1 MELDRD
7 RVLPII
13 KAALKEDIGK
23 GDITTTA
30 LVDKFLSSRATIIA
44 NEDCVVCGLKIAEW
58 TMAQVDY
65 SVRFKPNCNE
75 GDFVGKDKELAFL
88 EGHVSSILRAE
99 RTMLNF
105 IEFLSGIATRTKTFV
120 DKVKPYGVKIMDT
133 RKTYPLLR
141 YLEKYA
147 VSAGGGANHRMG
159 LYDQV
164 LIKDNHI
171 KSHQVTPSTSLRAGK
186 SQGRK
191 LSLKELVETARK
203 KNMRG
208 TVIEIEVTN
217 PAEFADAL
225 QGKPDIIMLDNMTP
239 KDVKACVEIRRMS
252 KTKAM
257 LEASGGINIE
267 NIDQYANTGLDMISV
282 GALTHSVKSI
292 DVSLEIV

>member
-1 MELDRD
+1 VELDRD

-23 GDITTTA
+23 GDITTGV

-44 NEDCVVCGLKIAEW
+44 KEDCVVCGLKIAEW
-58 TMAQVDY
+58 AMAQVDY
-65 SVRFKPNCNE
+65 SVRFKPNCSD

-105 IEFLSGIATRTKTFV
+105 IEFLSGISTKTKTFV
-120 DKVKPYGVKIMDT
+120 DKVKPYGVKMMDT
-133 RKTYPLLR
+133 RKTFPLLR

-147 VSAGGGANHRMG
+147 VSMGGGANHRMG

-171 KSHQVTPSTSLRAGK
+171 RCSSFVSRISKKNEKIT
-186 SQGRK
+186 
-191 LSLKELVETARK
+191 LKELVETARK

-217 PAEFADAL
+217 TAEFQDAL

-239 KDVKACVEIRRMS
+239 KNVKACVEIRRMS
-252 KTKAM
+252 KTKAL
-257 LEASGGINIE
+257 LEVSGGINID
-267 NIDQYANTGLDMISV
+267 NLDQYANTGIDMISV